1 MDDIKMTLGQRLKE
15 ARLKAGYK
23 SQTEAAKKLGITSQV
38 LSNYEGGRRDP
49 DTQTLK
55 ALAELYNV
63 SADYLLG
70 TEKKKPSKLDESI
83 NEAIEE
89 LKKEETLLLMR
100 NADID
105 EETAQLIK
113 QALINGIKYVD
124 AMKKKKE

>member
-1 MDDIKMTLGQRLKE
+1 MTLGQRLKE

-63 SADYLLG
+63 SADHLLG
-70 TEKKKPSKLDESI
+70 TKKKKSSKLDESI

-89 LKKEETLLLMR
+89 LKREDTLLLMR

>member
-1 MDDIKMTLGQRLKE
+1 MTLGQRLKE

-23 SQTEAAKKLGITSQV
+23 SQTEAAKKLGISSQV

-70 TEKKKPSKLDESI
+70 TEKKKLSKLDESI

>member
-1 MDDIKMTLGQRLKE
+1 MTLGQRLKE

-70 TEKKKPSKLDESI
+70 TEKKKLSKLDESI

>member
-1 MDDIKMTLGQRLKE
+1 MTLGQRLKE

>member
-1 MDDIKMTLGQRLKE
+1 MTLGQRLKE

-55 ALAELYNV
+55 ELAELYNV

>member
-1 MDDIKMTLGQRLKE
+1 MTLGQRLKE

-124 AMKKKKE
+124 AMRKKKE

>member
-1 MDDIKMTLGQRLKE
+1 MTLGQRLKE

-55 ALAELYNV
+55 ALAELYNI

-70 TEKKKPSKLDESI
+70 TEKKKTSKLDESI

-89 LKKEETLLLMR
+89 LKREDTLLLMR

>member
-1 MDDIKMTLGQRLKE
+1 MTLGQRLKE

-23 SQTEAAKKLGITSQV
+23 SQTEAAKQLGITSQV

>member
-1 MDDIKMTLGQRLKE
+1 MTLGQRLKE

-55 ALAELYNV
+55 ALAELYDV

>member
-1 MDDIKMTLGQRLKE
+1 MTLGKKLKE
-15 ARLKAGYK
+15 ARLRAGYR

-70 TEKKKPSKLDESI
+70 TEKKELSKLDESI

-89 LKKEETLLLMR
+89 LKKEDTLLLMR

>member
-1 MDDIKMTLGQRLKE
+1 MSLGERLKE

-23 SQTEAAKKLGITSQV
+23 TQTEAAQKLKIRPQV
-38 LSNYEGGRRDP
+38 LSNYEAGRRDP

-63 SADYLLG
+63 SADYLIG
-70 TEKKKPSKLDESI
+70 TEKKPISKLDESI
-83 NEAIEE
+83 NDAIEE
-89 LKKEETLLLMR
+89 LKREETLLLMR

-105 EETAQLIK
+105 EETAFLIK

>member
-1 MDDIKMTLGQRLKE
+1 MTLGQRLKE

-70 TEKKKPSKLDESI
+70 TEK
-83 NEAIEE
+83 
-89 LKKEETLLLMR
+89 R
-100 NADID
+100 NLRNWMN
-105 EETAQLIK
+105 Q
-113 QALINGIKYVD
+113 
-124 AMKKKKE
+124 

>member
-1 MDDIKMTLGQRLKE
+1 MTLGQRLKE
-15 ARLKAGYK
+15 SRLKAGYK
-23 SQTEAAKKLGITSQV
+23 SQTEAAKQLGITSQV

>member
-1 MDDIKMTLGQRLKE
+1 MTLGQRLKE

-70 TEKKKPSKLDESI
+70 TEKKKTSKLDESI

-89 LKKEETLLLMR
+89 LKREDTLLLMR

>member
-1 MDDIKMTLGQRLKE
+1 MSLGERLKE

-23 SQTEAAKKLGITSQV
+23 TQTEAAQKLKMRPQV

-63 SADYLLG
+63 SADYLIG
-70 TEKKKPSKLDESI
+70 TEKKPKSKLDESI
-83 NEAIEE
+83 NDAIEE
-89 LKKEETLLLMR
+89 LKREETLLLMR

-105 EETAQLIK
+105 EETAFLIK